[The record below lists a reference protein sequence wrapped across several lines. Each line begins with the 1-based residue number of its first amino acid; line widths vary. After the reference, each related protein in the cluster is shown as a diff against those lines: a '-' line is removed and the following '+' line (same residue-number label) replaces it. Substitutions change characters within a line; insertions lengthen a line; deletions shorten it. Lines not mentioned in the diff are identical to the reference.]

1 MNALPL
7 PGDGPERLLQHADAL
22 RRLARRLVRDDA
34 EADDLVQETWTSVLE
49 KPRTDEPASGWK
61 RWLFGVARNLAR
73 ERLRSEGRGQRR
85 EHTAARSESTT
96 GGAEI
101 VEQLETFRML
111 AEELSRLEDPYR
123 STLYRR
129 F

>member
-7 PGDGPERLLQHADAL
+7 PDEGPERLLQHADAL

-49 KPRTDEPASGWK
+49 KPRTHEPAA
-61 RWLFGVARNLAR
+61 RWQRRLFGAARNIAR
-73 ERLRSEGRGQRR
+73 ERRRSEARRTRR
-85 EHTAARSESTT
+85 EQTASSPESTRDDI
-96 GGAEI
+96 EI

-111 AEELSRLEDPYR
+111 
-123 STLYRR
+123 
-129 F
+129 